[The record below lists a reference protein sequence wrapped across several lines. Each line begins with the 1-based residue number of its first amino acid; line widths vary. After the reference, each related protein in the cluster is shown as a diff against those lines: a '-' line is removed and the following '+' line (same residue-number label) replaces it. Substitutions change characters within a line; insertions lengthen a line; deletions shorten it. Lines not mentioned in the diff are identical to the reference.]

1 MQRTFPAPALTQTSA
16 FALAALNASLSAVLV
31 LTAATA
37 QAASIVDT
45 FSDGPGLIQTDLAPF
60 AETWLPAAT
69 APGGGRYIANSIG
82 AGVAQAGR
90 FTFAAVQSGAYFT
103 LSDPAIPLYT
113 NLTYGPANGFG
124 HELSLDLRSESAF
137 KLDFRYLSAPVTFS
151 VSVVTLHGA
160 NPASV
165 ADFAIAV
172 NASTAQSVII
182 PFSAFIND
190 SFNPSP
196 VHWGDIDSIT
206 FIATGP
212 GGSGF
217 ALDHFST
224 VQAVPEPTTWAL
236 WMAGLMGVAV
246 VARRRG
252 GAQ

>member
-1 MQRTFPAPALTQTSA
+1 MNLCPLKWATA
-16 FALAALNASLSAVLV
+16 AVLIP
-31 LTAATA
+31 LWAAAGSPA

-45 FSDGPGLIQTDLAPF
+45 FSDGPGVIQTDRAPF
-60 AETWLPAAT
+60 VEAWLPAAT

-82 AGVAQAGR
+82 AGVAQAGK

-103 LSDPAIPLYT
+103 LSDPAIALYT

-124 HELSLDLRSESAF
+124 RELSLDLRSESAF

-151 VSVVTLHGA
+151 VSVVTLHGT

-165 ADFAIAV
+165 ADFPIVV
-172 NASTAQSVII
+172 NASSAQSVII
-182 PFSAFIND
+182 PFSAFVND
-190 SFNPSP
+190 RFNPSP
-196 VHWGDIDSIT
+196 VNWGDIDSIT

-236 WMAGLMGVAV
+236 LMAGLVGVAV

>member
-1 MQRTFPAPALTQTSA
+1 MNHLKFTS
-16 FALAALNASLSAVLV
+16 
-31 LTAATA
+31 LTAALVLGTTTA
-37 QAASIVDT
+37 QATAIIDT
-45 FSDGPGLIQTDLAPF
+45 FSEGPGLIQTDLAPF
-60 AETWLPAAT
+60 AEIWLPAAT
-69 APGGGRYIANSIG
+69 APGAGRYIANTIS
-82 AGVAQAGR
+82 AGVAQAGK

-124 HELSLDLRSESAF
+124 RELSLDLRTESAF
-137 KLDFRYLSAPVTFS
+137 KLDFRYISAPVTFA

-165 ADFAIAV
+165 ADFPIAL
-172 NASTAQSVII
+172 NASSAQTVII
-182 PFSAFIND
+182 PFASFVND
-190 SFNPSP
+190 RFNPTP
-196 VHWGDIDSIT
+196 VNWGDIDSIT

-217 ALDHFST
+217 ALDTFST
-224 VQAVPEPTTWAL
+224 VQAVPEPTTWGL
-236 WMAGLMGVAV
+236 LMAGLMGVAL